1 MSVAAL
7 KKCHIKRDDI
17 VIAISGE
24 DAAGLKQG
32 KVLRV
37 LRHQGLAV
45 VEGFNLIK
53 RHTRKSQ
60 AHPEGGIIEKE
71 APMPISKLRKYVE
84 KGAAKAAAPAA
95 KAKKASKKKEE

>member
-1 MSVAAL
+1 MSVQEL
-7 KKCHIKRDDI
+7 RKCHIKRGDI

-24 DAAGLKQG
+24 DAAGRKQG

-37 LRHQGLAV
+37 MRHQGLAV

-60 AHPEGGIIEKE
+60 ANPEGGIVEKE
-71 APMPISKLRKYVE
+71 APLPVSKLRKFEE
-84 KGAAKAAAPAA
+84 KGGAKAAPVA
-95 KAKKASKKKEE
+95 KAKGAKKAEKAG